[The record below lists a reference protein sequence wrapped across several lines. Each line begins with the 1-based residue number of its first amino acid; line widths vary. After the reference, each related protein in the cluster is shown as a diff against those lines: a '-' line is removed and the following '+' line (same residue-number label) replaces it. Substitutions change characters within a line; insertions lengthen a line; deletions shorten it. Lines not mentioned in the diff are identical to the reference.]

1 MNYDV
6 DPKNMS
12 PEEVDQW
19 LLECRQEISDAFFA
33 DDIAKTEKLRTMY
46 DMVKT
51 IRNTPDIKNETFR
64 SYLSRFML
72 LEDAVNQAMEEVPF
86 FEIGEIYENLKSK
99 LTDCKVELDSQAV
112 FDENSALVELKPIT
126 ISVKFKLEYITDE
139 LEIKIV
145 FTPIDQPPEF
155 NIDDVGRKTYKT
167 LGFDD
172 NNNLT
177 VKFLKLSG
185 TDDCVID
192 ANADIAED
200 LMFNTEI
207 TWPFSVEIDAAGN
220 KKKLSKAVGIDGKII
235 ALLGA
240 QKLINSTEGY
250 KSIRQSGSNQA
261 TRAAKKEAEKIRL
274 TGGKSEAEQF
284 LDMLTKIPG
293 VNKVTVNDIPQ
304 NDIDPDRF
312 EKKYAVS
319 TDGGIFTAFFRVSKE
334 TKKPIYGIKAG
345 TSFGNVLKYYDKE
358 SFTKAV
364 TGLIEKI
371 KMRRMNPMQRVLV
384 NRNNNADANRNINGT
399 YNAFITY
406 AKETLNGMGTLT
418 KSELQRMYDK
428 LLGAGRALTDDQN
441 DTIADYAEK
450 LGLE

>member
-33 DDIAKTEKLRTMY
+33 DDIAKAEKLRTMY

-319 TDGGIFTAFFRVSKE
+319 TDGGIFTAFFRISKE
-334 TKKPIYGIKAG
+334 TKKPIYGIKVG

-441 DTIADYAEK
+441 DIIADYAEK

>member
-12 PEEVDQW
+12 SEEIDQW
-19 LLECRQEISDAFFA
+19 LQECRQEISDAFF
-33 DDIAKTEKLRTMY
+33 DDNISKAEKLRTMY
-46 DMVKT
+46 DMVKSFK
-51 IRNTPDIKNETFR
+51 NTPDIRKESFR
-64 SYLSRFML
+64 SYLSKFML
-72 LEDAVNQAMEEVPF
+72 LEDAVTQASDEVPF
-86 FEIGEIYENLKSK
+86 FEIGEIFETLKSK
-99 LTDCKVELDSQAV
+99 LPDCKIELDSQAV
-112 FDENSALVELKPIT
+112 FDENSTLVELKPIT
-126 ISVKFKLEYITDE
+126 ITVKFKLEYITDE

-155 NIDDVGRKTYKT
+155 NIDDVSRKTYKT
-167 LGFDD
+167 VGFDE

-177 VKFLKLSG
+177 VKFIKLSG

-207 TWPFSVEIDAAGN
+207 TWPFSIEIDAAGN
-220 KKKLSKAVGIDGKII
+220 KKKYNKAVGIDGKII

-261 TRAAKKEAEKIRL
+261 TRAARKEAEKIRL

-284 LDMLTKIPG
+284 LDMLSNIPG
-293 VNKVTVNDIPQ
+293 VTQVTVNDIPQ
-304 NDIDPDRF
+304 NALDPDRF

-319 TDGGIFTAFFRVSKE
+319 TTGGIFTAFFRISKE
-334 TKKPIYGIKAG
+334 TNKPIYGIKSS

-364 TGLIEKI
+364 TNLIEKI
-371 KMRRMNPMQRVLV
+371 KLRRMNPMQRVIV
-384 NRNNNADANRNINGT
+384 QNRNNANDNRNITGT

>member
-33 DDIAKTEKLRTMY
+33 DDIAKAEKLRTMY

-72 LEDAVNQAMEEVPF
+72 LEDVVNQAMEEVPF

-200 LMFNTEI
+200 LMFSTEI

-220 KKKLSKAVGIDGKII
+220 KKKLNKAVGIDGKII

-384 NRNNNADANRNINGT
+384 NRNNNADANRNISGT

>member
-12 PEEVDQW
+12 PEEIDQW

-33 DDIAKTEKLRTMY
+33 DDIAKAEKLRTMY

-51 IRNTPDIKNETFR
+51 IRNTPNIKNETFR

-319 TDGGIFTAFFRVSKE
+319 TDGGIFTAFFRISKE

>member
-33 DDIAKTEKLRTMY
+33 DDIAKAEKLRTMY

-86 FEIGEIYENLKSK
+86 FEIGEFYENLKSK

-319 TDGGIFTAFFRVSKE
+319 TDGGIFTAFFRISKE

-441 DTIADYAEK
+441 DIIADYAEK

>member
-1 MNYDV
+1 
-6 DPKNMS
+6 MS

-33 DDIAKTEKLRTMY
+33 DDIAKAEKLRTMY

-319 TDGGIFTAFFRVSKE
+319 TDGGIFTAFFRISEE
-334 TKKPIYGIKAG
+334 TKKPLYGIKAG

-441 DTIADYAEK
+441 DIIADYAEK